1 MNLNNGETQAN
12 LQNENVLDI
21 DNDPF
26 TVNSVSFSPND
37 FNDSME
43 KILPNS
49 LSISHT
55 NIRSL
60 KRNFDAFKELFEY
73 DLKSSFNVIALS
85 EIWNIRDVEQYNI
98 SGYNLELQCRM
109 AQRGGGVGAYVHTS
123 FDYKR
128 ISNWSLSNAESLWLK
143 INIKNMYIIVGV
155 VYRKPGS
162 NLEEFSDDLNRL
174 LQNMNLDRSPCII
187 VGDLNINLLSQH
199 DKSKDF
205 LRMTES
211 YGLRQ
216 LITDPTR
223 VTNTTSSLIDHIYT
237 NISSHNIQ
245 SGCIVVE
252 ISDHFPVFAIFENL
266 NCVEVKKKRITRR
279 NFRNFSL
286 DSFLTDLRNKQWL
299 DVYKCSDANEAYN
312 NFLSQ
317 FLIVCDKHAPSETI
331 SIQLKKKSNPWIT
344 RAIKRSITRKHKL
357 YGRVVK
363 SNFNKDCLDKYKKY
377 RNVLTTVL
385 RTAKQMYYN
394 NQFERDKK
402 DSKKTW
408 KHINELLNKKCSVQ
422 NDMKVEELVRNESN
436 ENVKV
441 TSSNDIANTF
451 NDFFVQV
458 GENLAKKIVDT
469 NDNDSYKE
477 YLGPHRDET
486 FFLSPV
492 TTSEVNSLIGTL
504 DRAKAS
510 GYDDLTVRLLVDARD
525 YVSEPL
531 AYILNLSF
539 STGIFPDKLK
549 VARVVPIFK
558 KGDKTAPGNY
568 RPISVLPVISK
579 LFEKLINTRIVKYFE
594 ENDIFYEHQ
603 YGFRHGYSTKLS
615 LINLIN
621 QITQYTDEGRATIG
635 VFIDFAKAFDTIN
648 HSILFKKLEHYGIRG
663 IVLQLFKNY
672 LTNRK
677 QFVVYDDMKS
687 THKSITC
694 GVPQG
699 SVLGPTLFLLYIN
712 DLPNSSKYFNFRLFA
727 DDSNL
732 FHTFKL
738 NEGNIDLTDVS
749 RNLQAVVSWCNSNKL
764 TINVNKTKYILF
776 KNRRKTLRVSGQ
788 LLVSKTILESV
799 ESTYFLGICID
810 KNLTWKKHIDNV
822 CNMLSKKVGML
833 YRIRNFVSRNI
844 LITLYNAFI
853 LPHITYGLE
862 VWGASLKTFLNPILL
877 LQKRISRVITFKE
890 YTHHSA
896 PLFFEL
902 KILDVFKQYR
912 YQICIF
918 MHDLIN
924 SRLPHTVID
933 YCSFLEHPY
942 DTRNKE
948 KGNLKV
954 EKVHT
959 NIGKQSISYSGSFNW
974 NKLPVNFKNI
984 TRRNMFCRVLKQEL
998 LKEY

>member
-1 MNLNNGETQAN
+1 M
-12 LQNENVLDI
+12 
-21 DNDPF
+21 
-26 TVNSVSFSPND
+26 
-37 FNDSME
+37 
-43 KILPNS
+43 
-49 LSISHT
+49 
-55 NIRSL
+55 
-60 KRNFDAFKELFEY
+60 
-73 DLKSSFNVIALS
+73 
-85 EIWNIRDVEQYNI
+85 
-98 SGYNLELQCRM
+98 
-109 AQRGGGVGAYVHTS
+109 
-123 FDYKR
+123 
-128 ISNWSLSNAESLWLK
+128 
-143 INIKNMYIIVGV
+143 
-155 VYRKPGS
+155 
-162 NLEEFSDDLNRL
+162 
-174 LQNMNLDRSPCII
+174 
-187 VGDLNINLLSQH
+187 
-199 DKSKDF
+199 
-205 LRMTES
+205 
-211 YGLRQ
+211 
-216 LITDPTR
+216 
-223 VTNTTSSLIDHIYT
+223 
-237 NISSHNIQ
+237 
-245 SGCIVVE
+245 
-252 ISDHFPVFAIFENL
+252 
-266 NCVEVKKKRITRR
+266 
-279 NFRNFSL
+279 
-286 DSFLTDLRNKQWL
+286 
-299 DVYKCSDANEAYN
+299 
-312 NFLSQ
+312 
-317 FLIVCDKHAPSETI
+317 
-331 SIQLKKKSNPWIT
+331 
-344 RAIKRSITRKHKL
+344 
-357 YGRVVK
+357 
-363 SNFNKDCLDKYKKY
+363 
-377 RNVLTTVL
+377 
-385 RTAKQMYYN
+385 
-394 NQFERDKK
+394 
-402 DSKKTW
+402 
-408 KHINELLNKKCSVQ
+408 
-422 NDMKVEELVRNESN
+422 
-436 ENVKV
+436 
-441 TSSNDIANTF
+441 
-451 NDFFVQV
+451 
-458 GENLAKKIVDT
+458 DT

-504 DRAKAS
+504 DRSKAS

-579 LFEKLINTRIVKYFE
+579 LFEKLVNTRIVKYFE
-594 ENDIFYEHQ
+594 QNDIFYEHQ

-621 QITQYTDEGRATIG
+621 QITQYTDEGRITIG

-732 FHTFKL
+732 FHTFKI
-738 NEGNIDLTDVS
+738 NEGNIDLAEVS

-764 TINVNKTKYILF
+764 TINVNKTKYMLF

-788 LLVSKTILESV
+788 VLVGRTILESV
-799 ESTYFLGICID
+799 ESTSFLGICID

-942 DTRNKE
+942 ETRYKE

-954 EKVHT
+954 ATVHT

-974 NKLPVNFKNI
+974 NNLPVNFRNI
-984 TRRNMFCRVLKQEL
+984 PRRNMFCRLLKQEL